1 MDYTT
6 LIMFIYNI
14 MNSLQEYFMG
24 YQINISL
31 FEILKIRFWNCL
43 ICFNPQ
49 IDISGINYLFIVG
62 NNCFFLIN
70 GLYHFYLTAS
80 YFSHSAGLTGT
91 NTFRHLPAVG
101 GHGKVKKLCE
111 AFRCQLEGLFPPGWD
126 RKRRLTRNKPIC
138 EFRQQVSGC
147 GEASS

>member
-1 MDYTT
+1 
-6 LIMFIYNI
+6 
-14 MNSLQEYFMG
+14 MG

-49 IDISGINYLFIVG
+49 IDISGINYLFIVD

-70 GLYHFYLTAS
+70 GWYHFYLTAS

-101 GHGKVKKLCE
+101 GHGKVKNLCE
-111 AFRCQLEGLFPPGWD
+111 AFRCQLEGLFPPG
-126 RKRRLTRNKPIC
+126 
-138 EFRQQVSGC
+138 
-147 GEASS
+147 